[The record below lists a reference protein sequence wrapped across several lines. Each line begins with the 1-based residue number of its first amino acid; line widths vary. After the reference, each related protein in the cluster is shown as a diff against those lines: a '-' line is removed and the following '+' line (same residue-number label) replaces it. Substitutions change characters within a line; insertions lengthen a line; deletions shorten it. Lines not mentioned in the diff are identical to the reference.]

1 MTRKVIVN
9 FFYQAIY
16 QLIIIILPIIT
27 VPIISRALL
36 PEGVGTFNFVSS
48 IVNYF
53 VLVAALGLSTYAVR
67 EIAVVRNEKKKLSRK
82 FWEIQT
88 FNLLFSSV
96 VVLVYLV
103 FCFFTTYKELFLI
116 QSLTVIS
123 VIFDISWFFQGV
135 EDFKKVTLTNL
146 LVKVFSFVA
155 IILWVKSPNDL
166 VIYTLINAISTLL
179 SALVFWLFL
188 KKYIVFVRVTVQQAM
203 THFLP
208 ALNFFLLKLSSTIF
222 INFNKTL
229 LGIMV
234 SMSAVGL
241 FSNSL
246 TLVTIIGSLINT
258 MNIVMLPRMS
268 LLESQK
274 KEETLMNTLTT
285 IIHFQL
291 FLTIALM
298 FGLIATADKM
308 VPWFFGNKFLSTIRM
323 IQILS
328 PIVVLQSLH
337 QGIANQYLVPK
348 NQMKSYNVTMI
359 IGTIVTVITGLIL
372 IPTVGVYGA
381 ITGFLFGQMT
391 LAVSRSH
398 ILVKRTTFKFKYLN
412 IIGYVISGGIMSA
425 VIFMLTSRMPANP
438 LTNII
443 QIIVGILVYM
453 ILTII
458 LHINPL
464 VNIASRWLFKK
475 S

>member
-1 MTRKVIVN
+1 MTRKVISN

-16 QLIIIILPIIT
+16 QLVIIILPIIT

-36 PEGVGTFNFVSS
+36 PEGVGAFNFVSS

-67 EIAVVRNEKKKLSRK
+67 EISVVRYDKIMLSRK
-82 FWEIQT
+82 FWEIQI
-88 FNLLFSSV
+88 FNLIFSSI
-96 VVLVYLV
+96 VVLIYLI
-103 FCFFTTYKELFLI
+103 FCFFVRYRILFFI

-135 EDFKKVTLTNL
+135 EDFKKITMTNL
-146 LVKVFSFVA
+146 IVKVFSFGA
-155 IILWVKSPNDL
+155 ILFFVNDPSDL
-166 VIYTLINAISTLL
+166 IAYTLINAISTLL
-179 SALVFWLFL
+179 STFVFWLFI
-188 KKYIVFVRVTVQQAM
+188 KKYIVFIHVTLSQAM
-203 THFLP
+203 QHFFP

-234 SMSAVGL
+234 SMSAVGY

-268 LLESQK
+268 LLESEK
-274 KEETLMNTLTT
+274 KEEVLMDTLS
-285 IIHFQL
+285 IVVHFQL

-298 FGLIATADKM
+298 FGLIATANKM
-308 VPWFFGNKFLSTIRM
+308 VPWFFGNKFLATIKM

-337 QGIANQYLVPK
+337 QGIANQFLVPK
-348 NQMKSYNVTMI
+348 NKMRSYNITMI
-359 IGTIVTVITGLIL
+359 IGTIISVLTGIIL
-372 IPTVGVYGA
+372 IPSIGVYGA
-381 ITGFLFGQMT
+381 IIGFLFGQIT
-391 LAVSRSH
+391 LAFTRSYT
-398 ILVKRTTFKFKYLN
+398 LVKKTVFKFNFINILKYIASGIGMN
-412 IIGYVISGGIMSA
+412 I
-425 VIFMLTSRMPANP
+425 VIFILTSKMAATP
-438 LTNII
+438 LTNIL
-443 QIIVGILVYM
+443 QIIIGFFVYM

-458 LHINPL
+458 FHVNPL
-464 VNIASRWLFKK
+464 TSMVRKLPKK
-475 S
+475 